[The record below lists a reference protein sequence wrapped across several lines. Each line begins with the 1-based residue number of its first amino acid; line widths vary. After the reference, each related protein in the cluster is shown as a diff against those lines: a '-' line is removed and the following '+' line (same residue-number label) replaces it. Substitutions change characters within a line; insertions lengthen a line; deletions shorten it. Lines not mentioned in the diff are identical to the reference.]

1 MRIRKGVISEMKE
14 RLEKILEDRN
24 MRPSS
29 LAKAAGLSTST
40 VDDIIKG
47 KTNELN
53 IGVNKMLKIANALGV
68 SVESLYGRDEPAGP
82 NELPDQTEQQ
92 LIDLFRMLNS
102 EGKEKALDYLSDLVD
117 MVKYKKTQ

>member
-1 MRIRKGVISEMKE
+1 MISEMKE

>member
-1 MRIRKGVISEMKE
+1 MISEMKE

-92 LIDLFRMLNS
+92 LLDLFRMLNS
-102 EGKEKALDYLSDLVD
+102 EGKEKALDYLGDLVD